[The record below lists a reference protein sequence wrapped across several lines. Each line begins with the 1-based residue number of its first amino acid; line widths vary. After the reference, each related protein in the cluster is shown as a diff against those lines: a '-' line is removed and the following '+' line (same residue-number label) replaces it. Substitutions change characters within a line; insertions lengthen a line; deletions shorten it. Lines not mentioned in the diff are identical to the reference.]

1 MIGQKMHFKKIMVMK
16 ISKHLI
22 LFFLFVM
29 AYSGVAQIPFE
40 IQDDLL
46 KIRQIASNWQLTAND
61 LSSLSIRDQYN
72 SDHNA
77 VEHIYVQQEL
87 DGIPVDKAIS
97 GFHFLQNGTLAYATN
112 GFLPKLKDRV
122 ILGSLY
128 NKPEINAWQAARYAA
143 ISLGQSVENVQAQ
156 NIQKNKEGKYIFS
169 ETKWSESEIA
179 VSLVFVKEKNGN
191 LKLAWEVPLDDP
203 RTPDYWVFK
212 IDAKTGDVLLKENY
226 TLYCNH
232 KSHLPSDHIPLNV
245 EQKLNYQSFS
255 SLNKG
260 NYRVFPYYLSSPME
274 GGRVLLNNA
283 SDQIASPF
291 GWHDTNGIEGSEYTT
306 TRGNNVN
313 AYLDR
318 DADNNPDEKTVDGST
333 SLIFD
338 FPFDAAKTPDN
349 YQEAAITQ
357 LFYMNNFM
365 HDFTYRYGFNEEA
378 GNFQQNLYG
387 KAGKAGDPVK
397 AEGQDASGFNNANFS
412 TPPDGAS
419 GRMQMYLW
427 MPGEGKV
434 LTVNMPSTLA
444 TTYNVGLATF
454 GPYISSNPITG
465 NLIIALD
472 SVSSALACGT
482 LTNAAA
488 IKGKIAVVDRGTCK
502 FKEKVIKAEAAG
514 ALAVIV
520 VNTSNDI
527 ITMGSDGT
535 NPIPKIPVVM
545 LPSSSGN
552 SIKNALRQGQTVRV
566 TLQANSN
573 DLVIRD
579 ASFDNGIVAH
589 EYGHGISNRLT
600 GGPSYTSCLNNDEQM
615 GEGWSDFFTLITA
628 VKPGDNGK
636 TGIPIGGYS
645 DNSTNGIRR
654 QLYSTDFTINNQT
667 YDDVIGTT
675 APHPLG
681 EVWAITLWDLYW
693 KMADKYGFDPDLV
706 NGKGGNNR
714 AIQLVMDGMKL
725 QNCNPGFLDGRDAI
739 FAADLINNKGENECL
754 LWDVF
759 SRRGLGYSAKQG
771 SSTNRNDNTQ
781 SFDKLPS
788 CLKTLKI
795 EKEISPKV
803 IQPGDTLTVKISLV
817 NHQLKVANNIKF
829 KDFIPS
835 GCTYI
840 PGSLQGGRSVILQ
853 GDVLNFSTSDLNTN
867 ESLVVFYKIATN
879 NVKFSRRIFIDELEG
894 GEGNWL
900 TESNAGNKDLWK
912 LSTGNAVSGQYSW
925 TVSNGKEATDAKL
938 RLKYQPS
945 VSGTTNPTL
954 SFYHQYE
961 IDPGKD
967 GGFLEYSLNEGSSW
981 LPMPD
986 SLFVRK
992 GYDGR
997 LDPRTVGFT
1006 TKAFWG
1012 ESNQYQ
1018 STVVKLSPFKNEKLN
1033 LRWRFVQGAEGSEE
1047 PIVYDGWKIDDVVI
1061 MDANWLNSTIC
1072 ATASDGA
1079 TACGDAILGG
1089 TLVQTG
1095 IQTSVNEAK
1104 QELFEISAFPNP
1116 GTDEIILNVKG
1127 EKAGILHCSIRQVS
1141 GQSVQTV
1148 KLDYHGNGQQFIL
1161 PVNDYLP
1168 GIYLVE
1174 VVSEGVSQVIRWVKF

>member
-1 MIGQKMHFKKIMVMK
+1 MMKK
-16 ISKHLI
+16 ISKQLI
-22 LFFLFVM
+22 LFFLLVM
-29 AYSGVAQIPFE
+29 ANSGFSQSPFE
-40 IQDDLL
+40 IQDNLL
-46 KIRQIASNWQLTAND
+46 KIRNIASTWKLTAND
-61 LSSLSIRDQYN
+61 LESLSIRDQYN

-77 VEHIYVQQEL
+77 LEHIYVQQEL

-112 GFLPKLKDRV
+112 GFLSNLKDRV
-122 ILGSLY
+122 VLGSLF
-128 NKPEINAWQAARYAA
+128 NKPEINAWQAVRYAA
-143 ISLGQSVENVQAQ
+143 IALGKKVEN
-156 NIQKNKEGKYIFS
+156 IQEQIIKENKEKKYIFY
-169 ETKWSESEIA
+169 EKNWSDAEIQ
-179 VSLVFVKEKNGN
+179 VSLVFVREKNGN
-191 LKLAWEVPLDDP
+191 LKLTWEVPLDDP
-203 RTPDYWVFK
+203 NTPDYWVYK
-212 IDAKTGDVLLKENY
+212 VDAKTGNILLKENY
-226 TLYCNH
+226 TLYCTHKEH
-232 KSHLPSDHIPLNV
+232 KSEFYPSVHFKEKMDYP
-245 EQKLNYQSFS
+245 SFS
-255 SLNKG
+255 LLNKG
-260 NYRVFPYYLSSPME
+260 TYRVLPYFLSSPLE
-274 GGRVLLNNA
+274 GSRVLLNSPA
-283 SDQIASPF
+283 DQIASPF

-318 DADNNPDEKTVDGST
+318 DADNNPDDKTVDGNT
-333 SLIFD
+333 GLLFD

-387 KAGKAGDPVK
+387 KSGKAGDPVK

-454 GPYISSNPITG
+454 GPYVSSNPITG

-502 FKEKVIKAEAAG
+502 FKDKVIKAEAAG

-527 ITMGSDGT
+527 ITMGSDNT

-566 TLQANSN
+566 TLQATNN

-636 TGIPIGGYS
+636 TGIPIGSYS
-645 DNSTNGIRR
+645 DNSSKGIRR
-654 QLYSTDFTINNQT
+654 QLYSTDFSINNQT
-667 YDDVIGTT
+667 YDDIIGTT

-681 EVWAITLWDLYW
+681 EVWVSTLWDLYW
-693 KMADKYGFDPDLV
+693 KMAEKYGFDPDLL
-706 NGKGGNNR
+706 NGKGGNNK

-754 LWDVF
+754 LWEVF
-759 SRRGLGYSAKQG
+759 ARRGLGYSAKQG

-781 SFDKLPS
+781 AFDRLPS
-788 CLKTLKI
+788 CLKTMKI
-795 EKEISPKV
+795 EKEISPKI

-817 NHQLKVANNIKF
+817 NHQLKPANNIKF
-829 KDFIPS
+829 KDIIPT

-853 GDVLNFSTSDLNTN
+853 GDVLTFSASDLNIN
-867 ESLVVFYKIATN
+867 ESLVVFYKMATN
-879 NVKFSRRIFIDELEG
+879 NVKFSKQIFKDEMEG

-900 TESNAGNKDLWK
+900 TEGNAGNKDLWK
-912 LSTGNAVSGQYSW
+912 LSTGNAVSGQFSW
-925 TVSNGKEATDAKL
+925 NVSNGKEATDAKL
-938 RLKYQPS
+938 RLKYQPAIL
-945 VSGTTNPTL
+945 GTGNPTL

-967 GGFLEYSLNEGSSW
+967 GGFLEYSLNDGSSW
-981 LPMPD
+981 LPVPD

-997 LDPRTVGFT
+997 LDPKTVGFT
-1006 TKAFWG
+1006 TRAYWG
-1012 ESNQYQ
+1012 ESIQYQ
-1018 STVVKLSPFKNEKLN
+1018 NTLVKLSPFKNEKLS
-1033 LRWRFVQGAEGSEE
+1033 LRWRFAQAAEGTEE
-1047 PIVYDGWKIDDVVI
+1047 PIIFDGWKIDDVLL
-1061 MDANWLNSTIC
+1061 MDANWLNSNIC
-1072 ATASDGA
+1072 ASASDGA
-1079 TACGDAILGG
+1079 SACAEAILGG

-1095 IQTSVNEAK
+1095 IQTSVNEEK
-1104 QELFEISAFPNP
+1104 RNVFEINAFPNP
-1116 GTDEIILNVKG
+1116 GTEEVILKVKG
-1127 EKAGILHCSIRQVS
+1127 EKAGSIYCSIRQIS
-1141 GQSVQTV
+1141 GQIV
-1148 KLDYHGNGQQFIL
+1148 KTAKLEYHGNEQQYIL
-1161 PVNDYLP
+1161 PVNDCLP
-1168 GIYLVE
+1168 GVYLIE
-1174 VVSEGVSQVIRWVKF
+1174 MLSEGVNQVIRWVKM

>member
-1 MIGQKMHFKKIMVMK
+1 MK
-16 ISKHLI
+16 ISKYL
-22 LFFLFVM
+22 LLYFLLMM
-29 AYSGVAQIPFE
+29 ANLGFAQNPFE
-40 IQDDLL
+40 IQDDLF
-46 KIRQIASNWQLTAND
+46 KIRNIASTWQLSAND
-61 LSSLSIRDQYN
+61 LVSLSIRDRYT

-77 VEHIYVQQEL
+77 VEHFYVQQEL

-112 GFLPKLKDRV
+112 GFISNLKDRIV
-122 ILGSLY
+122 LGSLY
-128 NKPEINAWQAARYAA
+128 NKPEINAWQAVQYAA
-143 ISLGQSVENVQAQ
+143 MALGKPAENVQGQ
-156 NIQKNKEGKYIFS
+156 NIQKNKDGKYIFS
-169 ETKWSESEIA
+169 EKSWSESEIP
-179 VSLVFVKEKNGN
+179 VSLVFVREKNGN
-191 LKLAWEVPLDDP
+191 LKLAWEVSLDDP
-203 RTPDYWVFK
+203 KSADYWVYK
-212 IDAKTGDVLLKENY
+212 VDAKTGNILLKENY
-226 TLYCNH
+226 TLYCDH
-232 KSHLPSDHIPLNV
+232 QGHLPGDHHPLKAK
-245 EQKLNYQSFS
+245 QKIEYQEFS
-255 SLNKG
+255 LLNKG
-260 NYRVFPYYLSSPME
+260 AYRVFPYNLSSPLE
-274 GGRVLLNNA
+274 GGRVLLNSP

-291 GWHDTNGIEGSEYTT
+291 GWHDTNGIEGSEYTI

-318 DADNNPDEKTVDGST
+318 DADNNPDEKTVDGNT
-333 SLIFD
+333 GLVFD
-338 FPFDAAKTPDN
+338 FPFDDNKTPDN

-387 KAGKAGDPVK
+387 KSGKAGDSVK

-444 TTYNVGLATF
+444 STYNVGLATF

-527 ITMGSDGT
+527 ITMGSDNT
-535 NPIPKIPVVM
+535 NPMPKIPVVM

-566 TLQANSN
+566 TLQATSN

-579 ASFDNGIVAH
+579 ASLDNGIVAH

-600 GGPSYTSCLNNDEQM
+600 GGPSITSCLNNDEQM
-615 GEGWSDFFTLITA
+615 GEGWSDFFSLITS

-636 TGIPIGGYS
+636 IGIPIGGYS
-645 DNSTNGIRR
+645 DNSSNGIRR
-654 QLYSTDFTINNQT
+654 KLYSTDFAINNQT

-681 EVWAITLWDLYW
+681 EIWAATLWDLYW

-706 NGKGGNNR
+706 NGKGGNNK

-739 FAADLINNKGENECL
+739 VAADIINNKGENECL
-754 LWDVF
+754 LWEVF
-759 SRRGLGYSAKQG
+759 ARRGLGYSAKQG
-771 SSTNRNDNTQ
+771 SSANRNDNTQ
-781 SFDKLPS
+781 AFDKLPS

-803 IQPGDTLTVKISLV
+803 IQPGDTVTVKISLV
-817 NHQLKVANNIKF
+817 NHQLKAAINIKF

-853 GDVLNFSTSDLNTN
+853 GDVITFSASDLNSN
-867 ESLVVFYKIATN
+867 ESLVVFYKMATN
-879 NVKFSRRIFIDELEG
+879 NVKLSKRIFMDELEG
-894 GEGNWL
+894 GVGNWL
-900 TESNAGNKDLWK
+900 TESNSGNKDLWN

-925 TVSNGKEATDAKL
+925 TITNGKEATDAKL

-945 VSGTTNPTL
+945 ISGTSNPTL
-954 SFYHQYE
+954 NFYHQYE

-967 GGFLEYSLNEGSSW
+967 GGFLEYTLNEGTTW

-986 SLFVRK
+986 SLFIRK

-1018 STVVKLSPFKNEKLN
+1018 STLVKLSPFKNEKLG
-1033 LRWRFVQGAEGSEE
+1033 LRWRFVQSAEGTEE
-1047 PIVYDGWKIDDVVI
+1047 PLVYAGWKMDNVEI
-1061 MDANWLNSTIC
+1061 MDASWLNGTIC
-1072 ATASDGA
+1072 ATTSDGV

-1089 TLVQTG
+1089 TLVQSG
-1095 IQTSVNEAK
+1095 IQTSLNEVEQNVLDINAY
-1104 QELFEISAFPNP
+1104 PNP
-1116 GTDEIILNVKG
+1116 GTNEIILTVKG
-1127 EKAGILHCSIRQVS
+1127 EKAGSLYCSVRQIS
-1141 GQSVQTV
+1141 GQLMQTT
-1148 KLDYHGNGQQFIL
+1148 KMEYNGTGQQFII
-1161 PVNDYLP
+1161 PASDYLP

-1174 VVSEGVSQVIRWVKF
+1174 VVSERVKKVIRWVKL